1 MSVCYILIMLLKTDP
16 LLPEIQFKWTS
27 VYFSLLIL
35 TTLLRLNRADRT
47 HSHAVALW
55 APRVPGRD
63 RVWPRG
69 GAVGGGRPA
78 GVASL
83 RAGGGAAR
91 PHFRMCVG
99 AG

>member
-1 MSVCYILIMLLKTDP
+1 MLLKTDP
-16 LLPEIQFKWTS
+16 LLSEIQFKWTS

-35 TTLLRLNRADRT
+35 TTLLGLNRGART
-47 HSHAVALW
+47 QHSHSSRHAVALW
-55 APRVPGRD
+55 ASRVPGRD

-69 GAVGGGRPA
+69 DAVGGGRPA

-91 PHFRMCVG
+91 PHFRVCVG

>member
-1 MSVCYILIMLLKTDP
+1 MSVCYILIMLLETDP
-16 LLPEIQFKWTS
+16 LLSEIQSKWNPFISPCWLWQPDYVWTEPLS
-27 VYFSLLIL
+27 
-35 TTLLRLNRADRT
+35 

-55 APRVPGRD
+55 AARVPGRD

-91 PHFRMCVG
+91 PHFRVCVG